1 VLPVSNEKARRA
13 AKIGRCET
21 NKRQSGG
28 TRTGQVPRAGS
39 NPRKK
44 PMDAGMGISFI
55 GLAVIGGAV
64 LLGVAMVVL
73 VLVLALTG
81 GRKDEPRND

>member
-1 VLPVSNEKARRA
+1 
-13 AKIGRCET
+13 
-21 NKRQSGG
+21 
-28 TRTGQVPRAGS
+28 
-39 NPRKK
+39 
-44 PMDAGMGISFI
+44 MDAGMSISLI

-73 VLVLALTG
+73 VLVLTLTG